1 MDGWAGKSCVGTR
14 NASLYGIANPF
25 RRSRGDSPTAH
36 KDASAPG
43 PRAPKRLRNKKKPV
57 ITSQFLSCNQKRGG
71 EGTKLPLARSA
82 PSPKM
87 NRGNHPPPSHEQH
100 ALCLREEY
108 FKHVRMGGREG
119 ARATEEGQKKGG
131 GVSRG
136 GGD

>member
-36 KDASAPG
+36 KEASAPG
-43 PRAPKRLRNKKKPV
+43 PRAPKRLRKKKKPV

-87 NRGNHPPPSHEQH
+87 NRGNHPVTQQP
-100 ALCLREEY
+100 
-108 FKHVRMGGREG
+108 
-119 ARATEEGQKKGG
+119 TESRLTESNFLLTYHISPEKK
-131 GVSRG
+131 SRLTEFSFFLLF
-136 GGD
+136 